1 MESNKCYLICK
12 TRGCRQFN
20 AGLERST
27 LKDNYDQN
35 KALEFVYFERVFIY
49 MALIK
54 ITYKKKLRLKLKKK
68 TLSYIQQKMNVGS
81 SKIKVRKINFK
92 S

>member
-54 ITYKKKLRLKLKKK
+54 ITYKKKLRLKLKKN
-68 TLSYIQQKMNVGS
+68 LSYLQQKMNVGS
-81 SKIKVRKINFK
+81 SNIKVGKINFK
-92 S
+92 R